1 MNAAPGEWDVVRA
14 VAWRTW
20 LITWRRP
27 VHLAFSLGQPLIWIL
42 FFGFLFQRYRLD
54 LPGDLAYLDF
64 LAPGVSVMTVLF
76 GASQVGIGWI
86 RDLQTGFL
94 PRLLNTPARPASILA
109 GKLLADV
116 ARLLLQSLA
125 VLVLATALG
134 ARLRPSP
141 GALLLAL
148 AGLALFAAAF
158 SALSCAVA
166 LTVKAQEAMG
176 TYVHLV
182 NMPLLFTSTALVPRR
197 QMPGW
202 LAGLSRWNPLTA
214 TVEAWRGALLSGEAP
229 AWTHLLPLAAL
240 STLLFLV
247 ALHQMRRAAARY

>member
-1 MNAAPGEWDVVRA
+1 M
-14 VAWRTW
+14 AWRTW

-27 VHLAFSLGQPLIWIL
+27 VHLTFSLGQPLIWIL

-54 LPGDLAYLDF
+54 LPGDLSYLDF

-116 ARLLLQSLA
+116 ARLLLQALA
-125 VLVLATALG
+125 VLTLAAVLG
-134 ARLRPSP
+134 ARLRPAP

-148 AGLALFAAAF
+148 VGLTLFAAAF

-166 LTVKAQEAMG
+166 LAVKAQEAMG

-202 LAGLSRWNPLTA
+202 LAALSRWNPLTA

-229 AWTHLLPLAAL
+229 AWTNPLLPLAAL
-240 STLLFLV
+240 CILLFLV
-247 ALHQMRRAAARY
+247 ALYPLRKAAARY